1 MPVFAGSASLP
12 TAEHPFRRSSLNRM
26 MLGSTVLL
34 LVVIGTLIIGLA
46 LLILFHNNLNATK
59 GYKLRSLEHTRA
71 GLIRDQENLNMLIA
85 KSQSLQSLQ
94 NDPQV
99 QAMLKPGKVK
109 FVEGEPPIALTD
121 NEQLTINN

>member
-1 MPVFAGSASLP
+1 
-12 TAEHPFRRSSLNRM
+12 M

-71 GLIRDQENLNMLIA
+71 GLMRDQEDLNMLIA
-85 KSQSLQSLQ
+85 DSQSLRSLQ
-94 NDPQV
+94 SDVQV
-99 QAMLKPGKVK
+99 QAMVKAAKVK
-109 FVEGEPPIALTD
+109 YVEGEPAIAMAP
-121 NEQLTINN
+121 EGEGQ